1 MALDALTPESSS
13 WAEAIQPTLATI
25 SQPELG
31 KRPSTP
37 SRAPAAQA
45 TKAPQTGQ
53 ACRTGLH
60 ASSNAHLGPPEHNHG
75 RGTIGPSLPTS
86 DNCIGHPATGECIPS
101 GPGSWCTIPAPSACN
116 HSDMGNQ
123 SPGNLCRPGEDPATC
138 SAPAIAV
145 PMGALTSSHSL
156 PIQGNEGA

>member
-1 MALDALTPESSS
+1 MALDTLTPESCSG
-13 WAEAIQPTLATI
+13 AEALQPTLAPI

-31 KRPSTP
+31 KRTSAP
-37 SRAPAAQA
+37 SRASAAQA

-60 ASSNAHLGPPEHNHG
+60 ASSNAHPGPPEHNHG

-86 DNCIGHPATGECIPS
+86 DNCIDHPAAGECIPS

-116 HSDMGNQ
+116 PRVMGNQ
-123 SPGNLCRPGEDPATC
+123 SPGNVCRPGEKPATC
-138 SAPAIAV
+138 NAPATAV
-145 PMGALTSSHSL
+145 PMGVMTSSHSL